1 MMELVDVYTYDG
13 SDTILLVLLSERTQ
27 QQSIS
32 HKRMPSWEEHVA
44 FVRSMPYKAWWLIEV
59 DNAPVGAVYLSR
71 QNEIGVSIF
80 KAHQRKGYGPEA
92 VRQVMA
98 KFPFVRR
105 YVANVNPANEASATM
120 FRRLG
125 FGLVQHTYALEAL

>member
-1 MMELVDVYTYDG
+1 MELVDVYTYDG